1 MIRSTLIAVFYALL
15 IVVST
20 GVAQGEDSLV
30 TSLGRIEPKGGIIEL
45 AGPSGSSA
53 VITQLNIE
61 EGDQVVKGQVLAIL
75 DSYAKRKADLDR
87 LQTILNNAAKQLKRR
102 ENLSRS
108 SAISENQLD
117 EAKLNV
123 QVAKADI
130 AVARAQLNQAQI
142 RSPVD
147 GQVLEIHAYPGERI
161 GENGLLELGQTKS
174 MYVVAEVYETDI
186 GKVRIGQR
194 ATITSDALAMELTG
208 KVERIGL
215 KIGKTD
221 VFDSDPVAKT
231 DARVIETYIALDDSA
246 AVARYTNLQ
255 VDVSIEP

>member
-1 MIRSTLIAVFYALL
+1 MIRSTLIAVFYSLL

-102 ENLSRS
+102 EPNTT
-108 SAISENQLD
+108 
-117 EAKLNV
+117 
-123 QVAKADI
+123 
-130 AVARAQLNQAQI
+130 
-142 RSPVD
+142 P
-147 GQVLEIHAYPGERI
+147 PG
-161 GENGLLELGQTKS
+161 GPS
-174 MYVVAEVYETDI
+174 
-186 GKVRIGQR
+186 
-194 ATITSDALAMELTG
+194 
-208 KVERIGL
+208 
-215 KIGKTD
+215 
-221 VFDSDPVAKT
+221 
-231 DARVIETYIALDDSA
+231 
-246 AVARYTNLQ
+246 
-255 VDVSIEP
+255 